1 MTEETENKLASDPQ
15 RTKEPIGHSF
25 RSLKELIDH
34 ISGKSG
40 LTLPQ
45 EDARLMES
53 HIFPFLAI
61 VGQTEMKLALLLGL
75 INPLVGGVL
84 LIGPRGTAK
93 TTAVRSLVDLLP
105 MVDRSIC
112 HYGCRAEDV
121 EAGGIDAICPEC
133 ARKFALGEPLSA
145 LDRMR
150 VVELPLNAALEDV
163 IGGLD
168 ERTPMTGERA
178 RIHHGILA
186 QTDQNILYLD
196 EVNLLAND
204 IVDAILDAASQGTYH
219 VRRGPLSASRRAR
232 FFLVGSMN
240 PEEGNLRSQI
250 MDRFGLRILVR
261 GLSNVDDRFDAYTR
275 VQAYRT
281 NPYLFSASYD
291 EFTNAAAEE
300 VQAAR
305 SRLASVTIPKSSA
318 KPAIKIIKK
327 LGIDSMRAELTW
339 FEAARSYTA
348 ADNRKKVTIDDM
360 IAVAPMALRLR
371 RSQFMKNYCREQD
384 IEEAEIQQAIEKL

>member
-1 MTEETENKLASDPQ
+1 
-15 RTKEPIGHSF
+15 
-25 RSLKELIDH
+25 
-34 ISGKSG
+34 
-40 LTLPQ
+40 
-45 EDARLMES
+45 
-53 HIFPFLAI
+53 
-61 VGQTEMKLALLLGL
+61 
-75 INPLVGGVL
+75 
-84 LIGPRGTAK
+84 
-93 TTAVRSLVDLLP
+93 
-105 MVDRSIC
+105 
-112 HYGCRAEDV
+112 
-121 EAGGIDAICPEC
+121 
-133 ARKFALGEPLSA
+133 
-145 LDRMR
+145 
-150 VVELPLNAALEDV
+150 
-163 IGGLD
+163 
-168 ERTPMTGERA
+168 
-178 RIHHGILA
+178 
-186 QTDQNILYLD
+186 
-196 EVNLLAND
+196 
-204 IVDAILDAASQGTYH
+204 LDAASQGTYH

-240 PEEGNLRSQI
+240 PEEGSLRSQI

-318 KPAIKIIKK
+318 KPVIKIIKK

-371 RSQFMKNYCREQD
+371 RSQFMKNYYREQD
-384 IEEAEIQQAIEKL
+384 SEEAEIQQAIENI